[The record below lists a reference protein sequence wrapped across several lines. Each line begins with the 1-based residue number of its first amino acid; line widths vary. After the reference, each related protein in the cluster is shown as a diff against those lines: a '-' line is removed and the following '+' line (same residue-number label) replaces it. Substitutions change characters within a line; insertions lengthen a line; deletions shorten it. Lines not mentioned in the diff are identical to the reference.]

1 MAKKILAMLLAAMMI
16 VSIFAGCS
24 NGGNDT
30 SSEASTPA
38 ESSNT
43 ESGEDSGDE
52 EPQEVKTLKVWQAY
66 NWAWDKPGKEQD
78 WDSYANCRAITEK
91 IGIKLKQL
99 ASHGSQVICVTHSA
113 QIAALADTHLRV
125 SKTQSEDR
133 TYTQLTVLDNEGRIN
148 EVARIMGGI
157 SLTDSVLAAAREA
170 IENGRNVG
178 S

>member
-1 MAKKILAMLLAAMMI
+1 MHRA
-16 VSIFAGCS
+16 AGCAVFDEI
-24 NGGNDT
+24 DT
-30 SSEASTPA
+30 GI
-38 ESSNT
+38 
-43 ESGEDSGDE
+43 SG
-52 EPQEVKTLKVWQAY
+52 KT
-66 NWAWDKPGKEQD
+66 
-78 WDSYANCRAITEK
+78 SEK

-125 SKTQSEDR
+125 SKTQSENR